1 MWIAKGDFF
10 ASKISDSEWYMSS
23 SESSHVQESESSD
36 EVVWTISYVT
46 AL

>member
-1 MWIAKGDFF
+1 M
-10 ASKISDSEWYMSS
+10 SDNDGYLSS
-23 SESSHVQESESSD
+23 SESSIVQESESSD